1 MAITSFEES
10 ESRKFT
16 DGRNGKRSFIIRGTA
31 DQDAATTELKSIADS
46 SFFGLS
52 RNKVTVEPIMTDE
65 NASGGVWRG
74 TAEYLAV
81 VRPLPEAS
89 GDSFF
94 NFDTGGGTQH
104 ITQSNGTVA
113 SFVSTGAAPT
123 GNGAINAVPGG
134 SVEGVDIVVPIYNFS
149 ETHIFALETV
159 TTAYKGILYD
169 LTGKIN
175 DAAFKGTN
183 AGECLFMGASGQ
195 SKGED
200 QYEIAFNFAA
210 LPNKTNFAVGDITG
224 VNKRGWE
231 YLWVVYGDAVD
242 EDTLIKTP
250 KSVHVER
257 VYDEGD
263 FSTLTIGV

>member
-16 DGRNGKRSFIIRGTA
+16 DGRTGRRTFIIRGTA
-31 DQDAATTELKSIADS
+31 DQDAATTELKNIAAS
-46 SFFGLS
+46 SFFGLA
-52 RNKVTVEPIMTDE
+52 RDQVTVEPIMTDE

-74 TAEYLAV
+74 TADYRLA

-94 NFDTGGGTQH
+94 NFDTGGGSQH

-113 SFVSTGAAPT
+113 SFVAAGTAPT
-123 GNGAINAVPGG
+123 GNGAINSVPGG
-134 SVEGVDIVVPIYNFS
+134 AVEGVDIVAPIYNFS

-159 TTAYKGILYD
+159 TDAYKGILYG

-183 AGECLFMGASGQ
+183 AGECLFLGASGQ

-200 QYEIAFNFAA
+200 QYEITFNFAA
-210 LPNKTNFAVGDITG
+210 SPNKTSFLVGDIT
-224 VNKRGWE
+224 VASKRGWE
-231 YLWVVYGDAVD
+231 YMWAVYGDD
-242 EDTLIKTP
+242 TSEGTLIKKP

-263 FSTLTIGV
+263 FSTLTIGT